1 MKTQKEAVALRVQLE
16 EIRKAQQ
23 EQMRKA
29 REAQM
34 EREGIPLDGRVNLL
48 KNILITPVFETRMT
62 VLGS

>member
-34 EREGIPLDGRVNLL
+34 EREGIPLDGRVNL
-48 KNILITPVFETRMT
+48 
-62 VLGS
+62 